1 MSIHSLIGNT
11 LKQMLFT
18 GLILSCS
25 SSLMAATTNN
35 DVASQTSK
43 SISQANLSAGKQLWQ
58 QTFIGKKPYVE
69 RSCTS
74 CHGANVALTG
84 KHIKTNKNIKPM
96 AISTNPQR
104 FTNKAKIDK
113 WFLRNCKWTMGRE
126 CTQQEKNDITAY
138 LTSQ

>member
-1 MSIHSLIGNT
+1 MFAYNT
-11 LKQMLFT
+11 LKKMFIAS
-18 GLILSCS
+18 LIISFS
-25 SSLMAATTNN
+25 SSLIAANTDNG
-35 DVASQTSK
+35 VANQTSN
-43 SISQANLSAGKQLWQ
+43 SIDPANLAAGKQLWQ

-74 CHGANVALTG
+74 CHGTNVTLTG

-96 AISTNPQR
+96 AISTNSQR
-104 FTNKAKIDK
+104 FTNQAKIDK

-138 LTSQ
+138 LKSK